1 MKIKLV
7 KPNGEQ
13 ILIDADFW
21 EFSQGKYDNE
31 DIVLVFYKNEEEKK
45 EEEEASPSKS
55 GVLPMKT
62 LSLEED
68 LEEVY
73 GTDKIENFRK
83 SEGVLFENDERKF
96 DSNTRIQ
103 AKMLETSSYNLNDV
117 NVMNKAL
124 TELVNKEKELGALL
138 RQIKKPIILLKN
150 NDNFILKETVG
161 FEIHEK

>member
-7 KPNGEQ
+7 KPSGDQ

-31 DIVLVFYKNEEEKK
+31 DIVLVFYKNEEDVK
-45 EEEEASPSKS
+45 EEEVNPSKS
-55 GVLPMKT
+55 GVLPIKN
-62 LSLEED
+62 LSLQED
-68 LEEVY
+68 LEKVV
-73 GTDKIENFRK
+73 GNDKINSTRENI
-83 SEGVLFENDERKF
+83 GVVFENDEKKLN
-96 DSNTRIQ
+96 SKARIQ
-103 AKMLETSSYNLNDV
+103 AKMIETSLYNLNDTDIIE
-117 NVMNKAL
+117 KAL
-124 TELVNKEKELGALL
+124 KELVSKEKELGVLL